1 MSKYMIPEKYYFR
14 IHHCRP
20 RFKGN
25 VENVLIYMA
34 TEITRIGDCSKD
46 EFNNSLNN
54 AIKCFPGNSTL
65 VLKTIN
71 NWRTEISS
79 LFGLFYEDENHVNHA
94 MLRAKELAEHND
106 LVEFFKLFLYYFQY
120 PGAHIK
126 SKDVLE
132 QIEAGIHFK
141 PAQYILKL
149 LRTAEETTGKRC
161 GITKEEACY
170 CVFNDLRC
178 TRDNEDV
185 RETWNRIQKN
195 RDLEIEYVAKG
206 DVTRYAGDI
215 LDYMQHA
222 NLLVSY
228 NNKEFFINHN
238 ENEAILKYINSNEW
252 FSGYD
257 SMITKRKGTINAV
270 NACKSDWFIY
280 VNREAANTDFSTD
293 ITTFFAE
300 EENESSKAS
309 SRMKFFAAYM
319 DKLKSLDKLKTK
331 DIGDIGESL
340 VHGHECQR
348 LKISGREDLVH
359 LVTKIPTELAVG
371 YDISSREV
379 DDTIR
384 NIEVKTT
391 ISSKPIVFNKIHLTP
406 NEWQAAKSYKD
417 RYFVYRLMVS
427 KSEIKLYIL
436 QDPVNLFKQDLIDI
450 TPRDGM
456 EITFREAAGRYEE
469 LLSWEEN

>member
-1 MSKYMIPEKYYFR
+1 MSVYSIPKEYYFR

-34 TEITRIGDCSKD
+34 TEIDRIGDGPRD
-46 EFNNSLNN
+46 TFNNSLNN
-54 AIKCFPGNSTL
+54 AIRCFPGNSTL
-65 VLKTIN
+65 TTKTIN

-79 LFGLFYEDENHVNHA
+79 LFGLFYEDDNRYNHA
-94 MLRAKELAEHND
+94 MLRAKELADHND

-126 SKDVLE
+126 PKEVLE

-149 LRTAEETTGKRC
+149 LKTAEESTGERC

-185 RETWNRIQKN
+185 QFTWERIRKN
-195 RDLEIEYVAKG
+195 RDYEIEYVADG
-206 DVTRYAGDI
+206 DIIRYAGDI

-228 NNKEFFINHN
+228 NNKEFFINHS
-238 ENEAILKYINSNEW
+238 ENETILKFINSTEW
-252 FSGYD
+252 FSAYD
-257 SMITKRKGTINAV
+257 SMIRRRSGTIEDVKN
-270 NACKSDWFIY
+270 CHSDWFIY
-280 VNREAANTDFSTD
+280 VNRNAGDTDFATD
-293 ITTFFAE
+293 ITAFFDVEGTSSAE
-300 EENESSKAS
+300 PESK
-309 SRMKFFAAYM
+309 MKLFAAYM
-319 DKLKSLDKLKTK
+319 EKLKSLESLKTK

-340 VHGHECQR
+340 VHGHECER
-348 LKISGREDLVH
+348 LKVCGREDLVH
-359 LVTKIPTELAVG
+359 LVVKIPTELGVG
-371 YDISSREV
+371 YDISSREI

-391 ISSKPIVFNKIHLTP
+391 ISSKPIVFNKVHLTP
-406 NEWQAAKSYKD
+406 NEWQAAKSYKE
-417 RYFVYRLMVS
+417 RYYIYRLMVS
-427 KSEIKLYIL
+427 KTGIKLYIL
-436 QDPVNLFKQDLIDI
+436 RDPVSLFKQDLIDI

-456 EITFREAAGRYEE
+456 EITFKEAAGKYEE
-469 LLSWEEN
+469 LLAWTGN

>member
-1 MSKYMIPEKYYFR
+1 MSEYTIPEEYYFR

-34 TEITRIGDCSKD
+34 TEITRIGDGPKN

-54 AIKCFPGNSTL
+54 AIRCFPGNATL
-65 VLKTIN
+65 KLKTIN
-71 NWRTEISS
+71 NRRTEISS
-79 LFGLFYEDENHVNHA
+79 FFGLFYEDKNHYNHA
-94 MLRAKELAEHND
+94 MRRAKELAENND

-126 SKDVLE
+126 GKDVLE
-132 QIEAGIHFK
+132 QVEAGIHFK

-149 LRTAEETTGKRC
+149 LKTAEEKDGKRC

-170 CVFNDLRC
+170 CIFNDLRC

-185 RETWNRIQKN
+185 IKTWERIQKN
-195 RDLEIEYVAKG
+195 RELEIEYIADG

-215 LDYMQHA
+215 LDYMQYA

-238 ENEAILKYINSNEW
+238 ENEAIIKYINSTEW

-257 SMITKRKGTINAV
+257 KMIKSRKGSLKAV
-270 NACKSDWFIY
+270 NDCRCDWFIY
-280 VNREAANTDFSTD
+280 VNRSVGDTDFATD
-293 ITTFFAE
+293 ITTFFNVEGSENAE
-300 EENESSKAS
+300 KDSK
-309 SRMKFFAAYM
+309 RQLFAAYM
-319 DKLKSLDKLKTK
+319 ERLKSLEKLKTK

-348 LKISGREDLVH
+348 LKSGGREDLVH
-359 LVTKIPTELAVG
+359 LVTKIPTELGVG
-371 YDISSREV
+371 YDISSREL

-391 ISSKPIVFNKIHLTP
+391 ISSRPIVFNKIHLTP
-406 NEWQAAKSYKD
+406 NEWQAAKSYKE

-427 KSEIKLYIL
+427 KVGIKLYIL
-436 QDPVNLFKQDLIDI
+436 QDPVKLFKEDLIDI
-450 TPRDGM
+450 TPREGM
-456 EITFREAAGRYEE
+456 EITFREAAGHYEE
-469 LLSWEEN
+469 LLEWAED